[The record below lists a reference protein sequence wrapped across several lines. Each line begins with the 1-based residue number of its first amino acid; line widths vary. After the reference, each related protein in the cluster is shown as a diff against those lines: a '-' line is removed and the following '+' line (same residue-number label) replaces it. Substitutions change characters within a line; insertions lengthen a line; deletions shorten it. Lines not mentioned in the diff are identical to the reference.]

1 MEFLKCLELYSHDLL
16 SRIELLSL
24 LSDVLSVTSDGGET
38 LIDELELVLQA
49 RGDQGD
55 NIGDEYWLSMPTTE
69 IDFSQCRRC
78 TPSYRALPHNYPRGT
93 CSGRTQ
99 LCESVLNNN
108 WVSVPTG
115 SEDFGVK
122 NLRRNQYEEAL
133 FKCED
138 DRYEIDMV
146 MDANRST
153 IRALEPIAKSIEEL
167 NASNGTASSN
177 NTSSGKYQFRLDKR
191 ALTVMHLKAVAR
203 VYGDAGDRVLELL
216 RKNPAGAI
224 PVILARLKQKAVE
237 WGKARQHLDKQ
248 WKEVLEKNYQ
258 KSLDHRSFYFKTSD
272 RKAVMAKTMLQEA
285 KVAKHKAE
293 LKQKRAG
300 AKKEGTKEDTDG
312 DSNDAKKEDGAD
324 KKEDKKK
331 ERRSS
336 GNFFFFFF
344 LLLCRRSKQ
353 RRNEWTYLAKN
364 VD

>member
-1 MEFLKCLELYSHDLL
+1 
-16 SRIELLSL
+16 
-24 LSDVLSVTSDGGET
+24 
-38 LIDELELVLQA
+38 
-49 RGDQGD
+49 
-55 NIGDEYWLSMPTTE
+55 MPTTE

-78 TPSYRALPHNYPRGT
+78 TPSYRALPHNYPRGK
-93 CSGRTQ
+93 CSGRTA

-153 IRALEPIAKSIEEL
+153 IRALEPIAKNIADLDAAKS
-167 NASNGTASSN
+167 SDASSAS
-177 NTSSGKYQFRLDKR
+177 TEPGKYQYRLDKR
-191 ALTVMHLKAVAR
+191 ALTVMHLKAIAR

-237 WGKARQHLDKQ
+237 WGKARQQLDKQ

-293 LKQKRAG
+293 LKAKRGEEKKTGGSNNSNTDATGMSSHAAVQALSHYGDPVTG
-300 AKKEGTKEDTDG
+300 AHMSFAMPDVEV
-312 DSNDAKKEDGAD
+312 
-324 KKEDKKK
+324 
-331 ERRSS
+331 SS
-336 GNFFFFFF
+336 
-344 LLLCRRSKQ
+344 
-353 RRNEWTYLAKN
+353 Y
-364 VD
+364 